1 MLWWAL
7 TLDLTGCERMPVTLR
22 NESGTGTAVVDR
34 HPDPRYRYRL
44 TRDFGE
50 GECRIAFVMLN
61 PSTANHECN
70 DKTVRKCIR
79 LAQRWG
85 YRTLEVGNLY
95 ARYATV
101 PGELLNMDD
110 PIGQPHND
118 EYLRSIATCCDKVV
132 AAWGA
137 QGSEFDRNFKRRAN
151 DVVQLLLGAMEGAGR
166 QRVIYRPISVTT
178 ADGHPLH
185 PERKSIDDLVVWH
198 DPRIG

>member
-1 MLWWAL
+1 
-7 TLDLTGCERMPVTLR
+7 MPVTLR
-22 NESGTGTAVVDR
+22 SESGTGKAVVDR
-34 HPDPRYRYRL
+34 YPDPRYRYHL

-61 PSTANHECN
+61 PSTANHES
-70 DKTVRKCIR
+70 DDETVRECIR
-79 LAQRWG
+79 LAKRWG

-101 PGELLNMDD
+101 PRELRNMDD
-110 PIGQPHND
+110 LDTLIGQPHND

-137 QGSEFDRNFKRRAN
+137 QGRKFDRGNFKRRAN

-166 QRVIYRPISVTT
+166 RRVIYRPTSVTT

-185 PERKSIDDLVVWH
+185 PARKNIDGLDVWR